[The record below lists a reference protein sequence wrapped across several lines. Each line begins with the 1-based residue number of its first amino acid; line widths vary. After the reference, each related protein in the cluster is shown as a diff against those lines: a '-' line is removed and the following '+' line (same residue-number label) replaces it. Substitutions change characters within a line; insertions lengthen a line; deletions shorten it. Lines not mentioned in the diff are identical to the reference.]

1 MINGAIL
8 AIATSTG
15 EAITTFVV
23 SCFFGTLAVVG
34 FKQHKT
40 ALAVFYGAGTVLT
53 LALTAAAAAG
63 HVFHGW

>member
-1 MINGAIL
+1 MTDVGML

-15 EAITTFVV
+15 EAATTFVV
-23 SCFFGTLAVVG
+23 ACFFATLSVVG
-34 FKQHKT
+34 ARRHKT
-40 ALAVFYGAGTVLT
+40 SLAVFYGVATVFT